1 MGRHTVC
8 AFLGVLAMALE
19 ADDRAGR
26 GEYAGDASSVFDRPH
41 LVRYTLDNAEL
52 EREIIGLFI
61 GQLPS
66 IIAML
71 EEAASPEAWKMAA
84 HTLKGSAAAVGATDI
99 HGSAVYLEDLGY
111 ISDFNVKV
119 KLIDD
124 LRGKCARFHAVIRSI
139 YP

>member
-1 MGRHTVC
+1 MC
-8 AFLGVLAMALE
+8 AFLGALVMALK

-26 GEYAGDASSVFDRPH
+26 GESADDAGEVFDRPH

-66 IIAML
+66 IVAML
-71 EEAASPEAWKMAA
+71 EEANSPEAWKMAA

-99 HGSAVYLEDLGY
+99 HGSAVHLEELGY
-111 ISDFNVKV
+111 IFNVDVKI
-119 KLIDD
+119 KLIED
-124 LRGKCARFHAVIRSI
+124 LRGKCERFHAVIRSI

>member
-1 MGRHTVC
+1 
-8 AFLGVLAMALE
+8 MALE
-19 ADDRAGR
+19 AGDRAVH
-26 GEYAGDASSVFDRPH
+26 GEHVSDQGDVFDRPH

-71 EEAASPEAWKMAA
+71 EEANSPEAWKMAT

-99 HGSAVYLEDLGY
+99 HGSAVHLEDLGY
-111 ISDFNVKV
+111 VSNVDVKV
-119 KLIDD
+119 KLVKE
-124 LRGKCARFHAVIRSI
+124 LRGKFERFHAVIRSI